1 MASGVS
7 FILHCIIEHQFIFSA
22 TYDSQEE
29 RKDKILYPYSR
40 QVQFTIQNDIL
51 FFLDVSV
58 IYLYAIVSDRKGN
71 IMLQKFICFFQERN
85 RFVNCSDPGASF
97 YVLGQTG

>member
-7 FILHCIIEHQFIFSA
+7 FILHCIMEHQFIFSA
-22 TYDSQEE
+22 TYDSQE
-29 RKDKILYPYSR
+29 
-40 QVQFTIQNDIL
+40 
-51 FFLDVSV
+51 
-58 IYLYAIVSDRKGN
+58 DRKGN
-71 IMLQKFICFFQERN
+71 IMLQKLYVFFQERN